1 MPKRRNPLNFHPLK
15 RVLNVTDT
23 DTMQDRSHAH
33 PHDHYHGHK
42 DHHHHHVPRPDAM
55 RAFALGIVLNIA
67 FVIVEWVF
75 GVMAGSLA
83 LIADAT
89 HNFGD
94 VLGLMLA
101 WGAASLARRP
111 PSARFTYGLGGST
124 ILAALANAMLLLVAI
139 GGIAWEAVHR
149 FGSIE
154 PVNAP
159 IVIWVALFGVLI
171 NAATAWL
178 FMAGGKRDLNMRGA
192 YLHMAADAGVS
203 LGVAVAGLGMIYT
216 GWRWLDPVVSLV
228 IVAVIFIGT
237 WSLLRDSVRM
247 ALQAAPEHIDTTG
260 VRRYLAAL
268 PGVTEVHDLHIWAM
282 STVENAMTAHLVMP
296 DGHPGDDFF
305 ADVVEHIEHQFEI
318 GHVTIQIET
327 GRACALAPD
336 HVV

>member
-1 MPKRRNPLNFHPLK
+1 
-15 RVLNVTDT
+15 
-23 DTMQDRSHAH
+23 
-33 PHDHYHGHK
+33 
-42 DHHHHHVPRPDAM
+42 M
-55 RAFALGIVLNIA
+55 RAFALGIALNLT
-67 FVIVEWVF
+67 FVVVEWVY

-101 WGAASLARRP
+101 WGATSLARRP
-111 PSARFTYGLGGST
+111 PSARYTYGLGGST

-139 GGIAWEAVHR
+139 GGIAWEALHR
-149 FGSIE
+149 FDATE
-154 PVNAP
+154 NVNAP

-178 FMAGGKRDLNMRGA
+178 FMAGGRRDLNMRGA
-192 YLHMAADAGVS
+192 YLHMAADAAVS
-203 LGVAVAGLGMIYT
+203 LGVVLAGLGMMYS
-216 GWRWLDPVVSLV
+216 GWRWLDPLVSLV
-228 IVAVIFIGT
+228 IVIVIFFSSWG
-237 WSLLRDSVRM
+237 LLRDAVRM
-247 ALQAAPEHIDTTG
+247 ALQAAPEHIDTAG
-260 VRRYLAAL
+260 VRAYLATL

-282 STVENAMTAHLVMP
+282 STAETAMTAHLVMP
-296 DGHPGDDFF
+296 AGHPGDDFF
-305 ADVVEHIEHQFEI
+305 AGVVEHIGHAFEI